1 MTDKKMKHLQEHAM
15 PPTVRLQRTL
25 LTFLWILSAMVS
37 VPVMYLWQI
46 ESPERLSL
54 NNGDI
59 KTCEPVSDNTYMIL
73 STMVSFFLPLLL
85 TISFYIQIVLL
96 IRSRWT
102 LLKRRTVVEFSSIL
116 TSMMMTG
123 VDGIELRRR
132 AMEREKHSLG
142 NGVLELA
149 APSISKA
156 VHQGVN
162 MDNNKPKPEPL
173 KTNAKITTIARTMN
187 YLKHIR
193 MLIRVMK
200 SKTKPEFNFIHIYFF
215 QAMSIVVL
223 MYICCWLPLY
233 TTLLVKAICRCVD
246 IHTWER
252 FVVIFTWIGYANSGL
267 NPIIYFLT
275 LDEYRVLSIS
285 LCRLIGEKIRGFPKA
300 TFRTFWWL
308 FDRRIRR
315 RVSWSEFLDTAR
327 PEEVKTWPAV
337 IVAEKPKIVVSNK
350 SRNAARRSNDSN
362 DADDFLFPNALR
374 KSQSEQAIGNKH
386 SHKRHTKT
394 NLVNKVQSKSHDAIY
409 NEISDDGLS
418 LCSSEHKLIRTRQFV
433 SSQRIFHIPGYYDKW
448 GRPINYNAVE
458 ATI

>member
-132 AMEREKHSLG
+132 ALEREKHSLG

-200 SKTKPEFNFIHIYFF
+200 PKTKP
-215 QAMSIVVL
+215 
-223 MYICCWLPLY
+223 
-233 TTLLVKAICRCVD
+233 
-246 IHTWER
+246 
-252 FVVIFTWIGYANSGL
+252 
-267 NPIIYFLT
+267 
-275 LDEYRVLSIS
+275 
-285 LCRLIGEKIRGFPKA
+285 
-300 TFRTFWWL
+300 
-308 FDRRIRR
+308 
-315 RVSWSEFLDTAR
+315 
-327 PEEVKTWPAV
+327 
-337 IVAEKPKIVVSNK
+337 
-350 SRNAARRSNDSN
+350 
-362 DADDFLFPNALR
+362 
-374 KSQSEQAIGNKH
+374 
-386 SHKRHTKT
+386 
-394 NLVNKVQSKSHDAIY
+394 
-409 NEISDDGLS
+409 
-418 LCSSEHKLIRTRQFV
+418 
-433 SSQRIFHIPGYYDKW
+433 
-448 GRPINYNAVE
+448 
-458 ATI
+458 